1 MWPFKKTSQ
10 AESDGAKEELCYT
23 CAVLMRLK
31 CIKQRGWKM
40 LVKMNPRWGKL
51 NPWLS
56 SPARR
61 YVPTSASP
69 KQFAAA
75 FLARSSLQEA
85 FNAHAARDGASKPS
99 ARMLSD
105 LHWSSGTWSAGGH
118 GDLSPT
124 AGSGHKKHLFWSN
137 LGTLLLL
144 KATEF
149 KIKWDEKTCT
159 VRYNQDHWNKYCF
172 PLNFKPGVLQTALT
186 KWMASLSC
194 IFGGKNSCLMTFWN
208 QRNNWLISMIP
219 CSQRFFGWNKCM
231 SVF

>member
-10 AESDGAKEELCYT
+10 VESDGAKEELCYIY
-23 CAVLMRLK
+23 AVLIRLK

-56 SPARR
+56 SPTRR
-61 YVPTSASP
+61 YFPTNASP
-69 KQFAAA
+69 KEFVAA
-75 FLARSSLQEA
+75 LLIRSSLQGA
-85 FNAHAARDGASKPS
+85 LNAHPAWDGARKPS
-99 ARMLSD
+99 AKMLSA

-124 AGSGHKKHLFWSN
+124 AGSGHKQQLSWSN
-137 LGTLLLL
+137 LGTFLLL

-159 VRYNQDHWNKYCF
+159 VRYTQDHWN
-172 PLNFKPGVLQTALT
+172 
-186 KWMASLSC
+186 
-194 IFGGKNSCLMTFWN
+194 
-208 QRNNWLISMIP
+208 
-219 CSQRFFGWNKCM
+219 FFFF
-231 SVF
+231 S